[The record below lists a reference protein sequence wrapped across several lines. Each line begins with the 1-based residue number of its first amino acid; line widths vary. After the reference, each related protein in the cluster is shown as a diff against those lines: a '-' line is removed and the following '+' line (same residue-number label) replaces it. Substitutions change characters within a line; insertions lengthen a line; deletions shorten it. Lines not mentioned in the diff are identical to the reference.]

1 MAYENKF
8 IFQATQITPIGTH
21 SGVDI
26 TIQNVSTSN
35 IFIGTDSYVGLTKYG
50 HKLEAGKS
58 VAFSVAP
65 QDALWLNSDSPV
77 GAEVAILTLGLT
89 RK

>member
-1 MAYENKF
+1 MAHTIKSIY
-8 IFQATQITPIGTH
+8 QPTQVTPIGTH

-26 TIQNVSTSN
+26 TIQNLSTGN
-35 IFIGTDSYVGLTKYG
+35 IFVGTDQYVNQQNHG

-65 QDALWLNSDSPV
+65 QDSLWLNSDSPT
-77 GAEVAILTLGLT
+77 GAEVAILTLGLV
-89 RK
+89 RR